1 MFVNSFYLLLGGLLL
16 FWGADLLVDGSKNL
30 SLKLGIRPL
39 IVGLT
44 VVAFGTSAP
53 ELLVSLVSAA
63 KGSPEMAV
71 GNIIGSNIVNIALIL
86 GIVSILKPVYV
97 RKESLKTD
105 FPVML
110 IVGILL
116 FIFSIDG
123 TLSRLDGVLL
133 LLSFIAYIIFCI
145 YTSKDKDSE
154 DQVPPKKS
162 KLFYSSITII
172 GSINIILGANLL
184 VQGGIFWARAF
195 NVSEVFIGL
204 TLFAI
209 GTSLPE
215 LATSTVAILKE
226 ESDIS
231 LGNIIGSNIQNISLI
246 LAAVACISPLS
257 IPGIFLKADLPI
269 MLSYSF
275 LLFLILLVR
284 KKLERTS
291 GLFLLVSYCFY
302 VYYLY
307 YRNSG

>member
-1 MFVNSFYLLLGGLLL
+1 MILTYILFVIGFFFLIK
-16 FWGADLLVDGSKNL
+16 GADLLVDGASSVAK
-30 SLKLGIRPL
+30 KFGI
-39 IVGLT
+39 
-44 VVAFGTSAP
+44 SA
-53 ELLVSLVSAA
+53 LV
-63 KGSPEMAV
+63 
-71 GNIIGSNIVNIALIL
+71 
-86 GIVSILKPVYV
+86 
-97 RKESLKTD
+97 
-105 FPVML
+105 
-110 IVGILL
+110 
-116 FIFSIDG
+116 
-123 TLSRLDGVLL
+123 
-133 LLSFIAYIIFCI
+133 
-145 YTSKDKDSE
+145 
-154 DQVPPKKS
+154 
-162 KLFYSSITII
+162 
-172 GSINIILGANLL
+172 
-184 VQGGIFWARAF
+184 
-195 NVSEVFIGL
+195 IGL
-204 TLFAI
+204 TIVAV